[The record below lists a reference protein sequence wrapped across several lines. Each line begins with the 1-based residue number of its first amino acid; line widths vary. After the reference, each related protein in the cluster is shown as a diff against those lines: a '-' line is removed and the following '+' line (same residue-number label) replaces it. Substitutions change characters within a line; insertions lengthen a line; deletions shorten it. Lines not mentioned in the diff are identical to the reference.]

1 VFSQPGPAEIPSF
14 TVAQLNREVR
24 RLLEGHFDFIWV
36 EGEIGNFAAPSSGH
50 WYFTLKDSAA
60 QVRCAMFR
68 NRNQRVR
75 LKPASG
81 LAVRLR
87 CRVSLYEGRGDFQLI
102 VEHMEHAGAGA
113 LQAAFEAL
121 KARLQAEG
129 LFDLARKRALPA
141 DLQTLGVITSPTGAA
156 IHDVLTVLRRR
167 CPSLRVYLLPVPVQ
181 GEAAAPAIVE
191 ALARANRWA
200 AAGELALDALLLTR
214 GGGSLE
220 DLWAFNEESVAR
232 AIAASTLPVVSA
244 VGHEVDISIADL
256 VADQRAPTPSAAAEL
271 LSPDTQAWLS
281 RLNQLE
287 RQLTGLMRH
296 RLADAGRE
304 LNHLQQ
310 RLRHPGALLRE
321 QAQRLDELEQRMIRA
336 QRQTLR
342 QNQSRAALLQQRLQ
356 GRNPA
361 QRVGQ
366 HQRDVVALQQRLQRA
381 MQARLERARTRL
393 AHVGQLLDSVSP
405 LATLQRGYAILTT
418 ESGEVVRSAEQV
430 TPGDTLRARLAEGR
444 LQLTVE
450 RDRSKDEP

>member
-1 VFSQPGPAEIPSF
+1 MFSQPGPAEIPSF